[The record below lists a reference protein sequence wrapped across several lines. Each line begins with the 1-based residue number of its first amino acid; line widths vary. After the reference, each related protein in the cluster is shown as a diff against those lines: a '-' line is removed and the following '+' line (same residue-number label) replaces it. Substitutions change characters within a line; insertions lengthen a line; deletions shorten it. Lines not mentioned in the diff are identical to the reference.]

1 MEQLDW
7 RRSASGL
14 DRRLLQDSP
23 VVQADLEVQRQRVSA
38 LQAEQATGQ
47 LKAAFA
53 GKVHSLNP
61 ALKAGGWVGEGS
73 G

>member
-1 MEQLDW
+1 MEQLGW
-7 RRSASGL
+7 RRSVSGL

-23 VVQADLEVQRQRVSA
+23 VVQADLDVQRQRGRA

-47 LKAAFA
+47 LEAAFA

-61 ALKAGGWVGEGS
+61 ALREGGWVG
-73 G
+73 